1 MSISVLGIYLYVTP
15 YANIYFTGKST
26 DELLGTWQREAN
38 FALGARQKGVH
49 LELFKNVGERKV
61 YSLFCFWL
69 LFKIYMYI
77 YNLDLHCTVWLI
89 LNQLIPWSA
98 RHFFGQLNP

>member
-1 MSISVLGIYLYVTP
+1 MYIFSQLTRTLFFSPLTQFLCLLESVAYVLSLELCYVHISVKYLHVL
-15 YANIYFTGKST
+15 IHMLICFIGKST

-61 YSLFCFWL
+61 YSLFCFG
-69 LFKIYMYI
+69 FY
-77 YNLDLHCTVWLI
+77 
-89 LNQLIPWSA
+89 
-98 RHFFGQLNP
+98 